1 MTGQSEDLRGVSKKT
16 AAAFDKF
23 YKLLACAALIFVT
36 APLLYTFMSP
46 IAGEYTLPI
55 TAVVAP
61 AMFVA
66 GYTVQA
72 LFGAVTKV
80 ERTPYSHAYEKLDRY
95 FIPSKA
101 ALPLTLCVLAAYAV
115 SSLFSHAMAS
125 GAFGL
130 YDRASA
136 LPLFAGLL
144 TGLFTAAGVV
154 TWFYPYGYI
163 VSLRSSF
170 VYLVMLL
177 ADFVLNRVFGQ
188 SQSFLA
194 VCFVLFLICSL
205 VVTNQNHI
213 ISIISSS
220 GTGIVT
226 PRVRYYNLI
235 SVGLICLFVTLT
247 VPIVLSI
254 MVGATVLG
262 RMLLLFSLRSTVG
275 QSEEEMYMDASE
287 QASKFSTLLFG
298 QFDDV
303 SPSLA
308 KLLFFIFMLILLG
321 TIILL
326 IVMRRRNIIRSI
338 INFLDALFANLMEFF
353 ANLFD
358 FNKMSTERFVLSD
371 YLDIETKADKEAIR
385 EYTGRQYQ
393 RPPRSYRDFL
403 RRLEAI
409 ADPREKLVFA
419 YNELVRCWGEK
430 NVKIKSSDTPA
441 EIERKVSAVTSDS
454 HAERITRAFEYVKY
468 AELDL
473 PETESTMLVSLM
485 CAQIRWAYEN

>member
-1 MTGQSEDLRGVSKKT
+1 MVLSLR
-16 AAAFDKF
+16 
-23 YKLLACAALIFVT
+23 
-36 APLLYTFMSP
+36 LYS
-46 IAGEYTLPI
+46 
-55 TAVVAP
+55 
-61 AMFVA
+61 FVA
-66 GYTVQA
+66 LLVC
-72 LFGAVTKV
+72 
-80 ERTPYSHAYEKLDRY
+80 
-95 FIPSKA
+95 I
-101 ALPLTLCVLAAYAV
+101 
-115 SSLFSHAMAS
+115 
-125 GAFGL
+125 
-130 YDRASA
+130 
-136 LPLFAGLL
+136 FA
-144 TGLFTAAGVV
+144 
-154 TWFYPYGYI
+154 
-163 VSLRSSF
+163 
-170 VYLVMLL
+170 MLL

-326 IVMRRRNIIRSI
+326 IVAAPQYNKIDYQ
-338 INFLDALFANLMEFF
+338 FLDALFANLMEFF

-371 YLDIETKADKEAIR
+371 YRDIETKADKAAIR

-441 EIERKVSAVTSDS
+441 EIERKVSAVTSG
-454 HAERITRAFEYVKY
+454 
-468 AELDL
+468 L
-473 PETESTMLVSLM
+473 P
-485 CAQIRWAYEN
+485 CGAYNPRV